1 MRVLALVERE
11 ATEPEIV
18 QRSRVAVDA
27 GSYTLSMSS
36 VTARTGGERPGAR
49 LDPDTAAIETGVAR
63 WFGGPDGPLLGWLS
77 TPRDG
82 VSSAGVLVL
91 PPLGYSYW
99 SSHRTLR
106 VLAERLAAAGH
117 TVLRFDYDGTGD
129 SSGDQWEGDR
139 VASWRASVAAAASEL
154 RELGCRRLVLVGV
167 RLGGTLALLDAAALG
182 ADAVVA
188 WEPVAVGRRY
198 VRELRMLAMAVP
210 ETETRCVAGT
220 LAAGGVVFTPQT
232 LEDVGKL
239 ALAELDGA
247 PAPRVLLVGA
257 HADTEL
263 LERLIELGAT
273 AEQRIADGAQ
283 ALEVPAEGATVP
295 AAVVEAISDW
305 IGPHGGPRQ
314 GPPPQGGATSA
325 RIVHNGQAL
334 TEEVVAL
341 GDSRLVAIVTEQPDL
356 PAQAQT
362 VVLLNPGSETHVGPG
377 RAWVEYARELAG
389 AGHRAV
395 RVDWRGWGESPDGG
409 LAPGRPYDAHGVDDT
424 IEIIRALR
432 ARGHEHL
439 VLVGLCAGAWV
450 AMRAVLRE
458 PVDGVIA
465 INPQLYWKPGD
476 PVFARNAESILQRTD
491 ARRREAL
498 GARYGVWSA
507 LDMLGQRTWPARWLD
522 DLVAAGTPVAMLFA
536 GRDEGL
542 NFLEARVSRRLAS
555 ATRSGVVH
563 VADIPGIDHAMHRAW
578 ARGAVVAAIA
588 GELQALATPA
598 AADGARGSAAGA

>member
-1 MRVLALVERE
+1 MR
-11 ATEPEIV
+11 
-18 QRSRVAVDA
+18 RSSVGIGV
-27 GSYTLSMSS
+27 GSYTESMTSL
-36 VTARTGGERPGAR
+36 TARTGAEPPGPM
-49 LDPDTAAIETGVAR
+49 LDRDTAAVPTGVAR
-63 WFGGPDGPLLGWLS
+63 WFGGPERPLLGWLS
-77 TPRDG
+77 TPSDG

-91 PPLGYSYW
+91 PPLGYAYW

-106 VLAERLAAAGH
+106 VLAERLAAAGN
-117 TVLRFDYDGTGD
+117 TVLRFDYEGTGD

-139 VASWRASVAAAASEL
+139 VASWRASVAAGSREL

-210 ETETRCVAGT
+210 ESESRCVAGT

-232 LEDVGKL
+232 LEDIGKL
-239 ALAELDGA
+239 ALTEIDSA

-257 HADTEL
+257 AADTEL
-263 LERLIELGAT
+263 LERLSALGAV
-273 AEQRIADGAQ
+273 AEQRIADGGQ

-295 AAVVEAISDW
+295 AAVLDAISDW
-305 IGPHGGPRQ
+305 IGPDSGPRQ
-314 GPPPQGGATSA
+314 GPHRGGATEA
-325 RIVHNGQAL
+325 RIVHNGHAL

-341 GDSRLVAIVTEQPDL
+341 GASRLVAIVTEQPGL
-356 PAQAQT
+356 PARAQT

-377 RAWVEYARELAG
+377 RAWVEYARELAD

-395 RVDWRGWGESPDGG
+395 RVDWRGWGESPDDG

-424 IEIIRALR
+424 VEIIRALR
-432 ARGHEHL
+432 ERGNEHL

-465 INPQLYWKPGD
+465 INPQLYWKPGH
-476 PVFARNAESILQRTD
+476 PVFARNAESILQRTG

-507 LDMLGQRTWPARWLD
+507 LDMLGQRSWPARWLD
-522 DLVAAGTPVAMLFA
+522 DLVAAGTPIAMLFA

-542 NFLEARVSRRLAS
+542 KFLEARVSRRLAS
-555 ATRSGVVH
+555 ATRSGVLH

-578 ARGAVVAAIA
+578 ARGAVVAAIRS
-588 GELQALATPA
+588 ELEALG
-598 AADGARGSAAGA
+598 GASAAGTA